1 MTQPSVSSTELF
13 RIVDEEFSRLRPAA
27 CVKCL
32 TPKPVRKL
40 PPMGSNWQL
49 SASRPCLLGCRGVLQ
64 QIEERLRRE
73 FRLEDRYI

>member
-13 RIVDEEFSRLRPAA
+13 RIVDQEFSRLRPAT
-27 CVKCL
+27 CVKCR
-32 TPKPVRKL
+32 TPKPVRKS

-49 SASRPCLLGCRGVLQ
+49 SASLPCPLGCRQVLQ

-73 FRLEDRYI
+73 FTMEDAYV